1 MEKSKVVGSRF
12 FSNDSTI
19 RTKPSMK
26 KRYQYYRQQNAHQ
39 QFDQDFKRKF
49 QHDFPN
55 FATWLKLQQQVP
67 QTNQINTLS
76 HWLII
81 GSFALIT
88 VASFT
93 HQLLFLFVLLM
104 IAALIKGPGM
114 ILWGVLYS
122 FLVSL
127 FPPLGLLLSALFF
140 LLTIRQLTKNMTF
153 VLSALYFYTFPF
165 VVTALHHFTTW
176 NDQWL
181 FYGGIGVALI
191 SGHLILKQNYRFA
204 SSRGVAW
211 ALITVPYDCI
221 MALVPKK
228 HKGRLFKFSKVK

>member
-1 MEKSKVVGSRF
+1 MEKPNVVGSRF
-12 FSNDSTI
+12 SNDSVI
-19 RTKPSMK
+19 HTKANMK

-39 QFDQDFKRKF
+39 QFNQDFKRTF
-49 QHDFPN
+49 QKDFPN

-67 QTNQINTLS
+67 QVGQTNTLS
-76 HWLII
+76 HWLMI
-81 GSFALIT
+81 GCFALMT
-88 VASFT
+88 AATFT

-104 IAALIKGPGM
+104 VAALVKGPGM
-114 ILWGVLYS
+114 ILWGMLYS

-127 FPPLGLLLSALFF
+127 FPPLGLLLSGLFF

-153 VLSALYFYTFPF
+153 VLSAMYFYTFPF
-165 VVTALHHFTTW
+165 LVTALHTFTTW

-191 SGHLILKQNYRFA
+191 SGHMILKQNYAFA

-211 ALITVPYDCI
+211 ALMTVPYDCI

-228 HKGRLFKFSKVK
+228 HKSRFFRSSKFK